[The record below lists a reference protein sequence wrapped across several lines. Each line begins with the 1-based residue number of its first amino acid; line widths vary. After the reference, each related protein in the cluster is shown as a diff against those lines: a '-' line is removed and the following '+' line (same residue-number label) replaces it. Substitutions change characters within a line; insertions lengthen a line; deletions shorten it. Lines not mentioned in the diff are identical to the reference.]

1 MDSAFLSF
9 RSALGTQGNG
19 RRKQWESETVPGTSP
34 NPDNK
39 AARSVFYVL
48 LPDEET
54 EVWRG
59 EACSEDLA
67 LPKER
72 SGFVLA
78 PGKMASVYGLY
89 TLYARI
95 ASDLC
100 F

>member
-19 RRKQWESETVPGTSP
+19 RRKQWEPETVPGTSP

-89 TLYARI
+89 TVYARI